1 MKTIVFGASGG
12 IGGHLLRI
20 AAARGHAVTAVSR
33 RPIAVP
39 SGVQLALADV
49 LDARSFD
56 LVAGH
61 DLVLSALGLRRTR
74 PANPWSALA
83 SPPDFCSRTAA
94 ALIAAMQRHRVARVV
109 AVSAAGVAESHARM
123 NRLMKFFVATSN
135 VGVGYRDLAVM
146 EDRFARSGLDWC
158 CPRPTRLTDG
168 AQREQVATV
177 DAFPMRAAISRA
189 DVAWW
194 MVTRAEDGALE
205 PRTPQIS
212 AAR

>member
-12 IGGHLLRI
+12 VGTHLVRI
-20 AAARGHAVTAVSR
+20 AADRGHQVTAVSR
-33 RPIAVP
+33 REIAVP
-39 SGVQLALADV
+39 SGVRLAVADV

-61 DLVLSALGLRRTR
+61 DLVLSSLGLRRTN

-83 SPPDFCSRTAA
+83 SPPDFCSRTAT
-94 ALIAAMQRHRVARVV
+94 ALIAAMQRHRIGRVV

-123 NRLMKFFVATSN
+123 NGLMKFFVATSN
-135 VGVGYRDLAVM
+135 VGVGYRDLAAM
-146 EDRFARSGLDWC
+146 EDLFARSELDWC

-168 AQREQVATV
+168 RQNERIATV

-194 MVTRAEDGALE
+194 MVTRAEAGALQ
-205 PRTPQIS
+205 PRTPQIT
-212 AAR
+212 AAP